1 MKSKKDAM
9 TNLESITLIPYAGL
23 CNRMRAISSAIYV
36 SIHHNVPLKIIWNKS
51 YNCAAHFTDLFYPIE
66 EFYKLKYC
74 STVVYMVPR
83 A

>member
-1 MKSKKDAM
+1 MNIKMKSLTIKKCFVLLLLILSSNISVAQDC
-9 TNLESITLIPYAGL
+9 LDSESYYQYI
-23 CNRMRAISSAIYV
+23 
-36 SIHHNVPLKIIWNKS
+36 K
-51 YNCAAHFTDLFYPIE
+51 E